1 MQVKGHCLQMSV
13 DAQSKILTKERLT
26 KFATICWK
34 NSIWQVLNE
43 SQPAIISTIT
53 YYGIFSFRATG
64 ASYHKLLN
72 HVKCLQITNWLQY
85 FAKMSVGSYYGHLNL
100 FPFRKIDNQ
109 WDTICY
115 KISKHRLG
123 LPNTYLRVAYW
134 WYYKYLPKK
143 AIRLFHNFRISSE
156 RNVKS
161 VFVDAS
167 IDLMK
172 T

>member
-1 MQVKGHCLQMSV
+1 MKGHCLQMSV

-26 KFATICWK
+26 KFAAICLK
-34 NSIWQVLNE
+34 NCIWQVLNE

-100 FPFRKIDNQ
+100 FPFRKIDNHC
-109 WDTICY
+109 DTICY
-115 KISKHRLG
+115 KYQSTAWKLS
-123 LPNTYLRVAYW
+123 NTYLRVAYW
-134 WYYKYLPKK
+134 RYYIIQP
-143 AIRLFHNFRISSE
+143 AR
-156 RNVKS
+156 
-161 VFVDAS
+161 
-167 IDLMK
+167 
-172 T
+172 

>member
-1 MQVKGHCLQMSV
+1 MSV

-26 KFATICWK
+26 KFATICLK

-53 YYGIFSFRATG
+53 YYGIFSLRATG

-72 HVKCLQITNWLQY
+72 YVKCLQITNWLQY

-100 FPFRKIDNQ
+100 FPFRKIDNHC
-109 WDTICY
+109 DTICY
-115 KISKHRLG
+115 KYQSTAWKLR
-123 LPNTYLRVAYW
+123 NTYLRVAYW
-134 WYYKYLPKK
+134 WYYIYLPRK

>member
-1 MQVKGHCLQMSV
+1 MSV

-26 KFATICWK
+26 KFATICLK

-100 FPFRKIDNQ
+100 FPFRKIDNHC
-109 WDTICY
+109 DTICY
-115 KISKHRLG
+115 KISKRRLG

-143 AIRLFHNFRISSE
+143 AIRLFFHNFHISLE